1 MKSFFVHNGPVK
13 IHVLENGV
21 YSSKT
26 PSLLV
31 ISGLWEPAERAI
43 PVLSGILS
51 HVVTLSLRGRGLS
64 STPETGY
71 SIDDH
76 LSDIQAVVSHCKLK
90 NYCVLGFS
98 RGASYALGWSLKN
111 QQNMCGL
118 IIGDQPPIHTKLSPE
133 NVQFWCSLE
142 YLGVPILNFMRR
154 EAIEGL
160 GKEAKEIDFSSKI
173 SQLKIPVTLFV
184 GRGKESKIPSD
195 ILDETLQLYKKEIPS
210 CEVVE
215 FSKSGHM
222 IPDEEP
228 EKYIEKIASFINK
241 IKCNSNI

>member
-1 MKSFFVHNGPVK
+1 MKSFFVNNGDIK

-21 YSSKT
+21 SSSKV

-31 ISGLWEPAERAI
+31 ISGIWEPAEREI
-43 PVLSGILS
+43 PILSGISS
-51 HVVTLSLRGRGLS
+51 HVVALSLRGRGLS
-64 STPETGY
+64 STPEIGY
-71 SIDDH
+71 SLEDH
-76 LSDIQAVVSHCKLK
+76 LSDIEVVVNHCKLQ

-111 QQNMCGL
+111 QQDMSGL
-118 IIGDQPPIHTKLSPE
+118 ILGDQPPIHTKLSSE
-133 NVQFWCSLE
+133 HVEFWSSLE

-154 EAIEGL
+154 TAFEGL
-160 GKEAKEIDFSSKI
+160 EKEAKEIDFSSRI

-184 GRGKESKIPSD
+184 GRNKEAKIPSD
-195 ILDETLQLYKKEIPS
+195 ISDEILQLYKKEIPDFKI
-210 CEVVE
+210 VE

-228 EKYIEKIASFINK
+228 EKYIEEITSFINK
-241 IKCNSNI
+241 VNYK